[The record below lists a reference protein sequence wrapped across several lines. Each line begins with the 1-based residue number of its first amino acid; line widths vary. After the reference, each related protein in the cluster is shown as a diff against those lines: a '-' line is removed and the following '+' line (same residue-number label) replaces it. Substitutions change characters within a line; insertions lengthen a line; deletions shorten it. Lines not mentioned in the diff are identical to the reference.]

1 MPTLEELNKLYAT
14 DSINFQVGEG
24 GLPKCTIT
32 HPNATAEFYL
42 NGGHMTHFQP
52 TEHQPVLWMSS
63 ESKFEAGK
71 PIRGGI
77 PICWPWFGQA
87 VEENRPQHGFAR
99 NTNWTVVE
107 TQETVDFVAIELK
120 IESNAETKS
129 IWPHSFELKLR
140 FEIGKKL
147 SIELETRNTGAAS
160 FRIGTAIHSYF
171 NVTDASNIELSGL
184 DQVDYIDQLDNNLP
198 KQQQGEIK
206 IREEIDR
213 VYIESGHQ
221 VSIVDRTMNRVIK
234 IKKSGSQSTVVWN
247 PWISKANRMADF
259 PDDGYRTMVCVE
271 TANAFTDVR
280 EIAPDEQ
287 HVIMQKISV
296 A

>member
-1 MPTLEELNKLYAT
+1 M
-14 DSINFQVGEG
+14 
-24 GLPKCTIT
+24 
-32 HPNATAEFYL
+32 
-42 NGGHMTHFQP
+42 
-52 TEHQPVLWMSS
+52 
-63 ESKFEAGK
+63 
-71 PIRGGI
+71 
-77 PICWPWFGQA
+77 
-87 VEENRPQHGFAR
+87 
-99 NTNWTVVE
+99 
-107 TQETVDFVAIELK
+107 
-120 IESNAETKS
+120 
-129 IWPHSFELKLR
+129 
-140 FEIGKKL
+140 
-147 SIELETRNTGAAS
+147 
-160 FRIGTAIHSYF
+160 
-171 NVTDASNIELSGL
+171 